1 MITND
6 DINTILRIKESYQLH
21 NTLKNILFDQDKKI
35 ETFERFLAIEND
47 LSYDWFTN
55 YFQENQSNRKSF
67 MQDYTPDCICKI
79 ISGLMKDS
87 NVILDCCSG
96 IGGLT
101 ISVPDKKNKIF
112 YCEELSNNSVMMLLF
127 NLSIRNI
134 QAYVRHGDVLTN
146 EFNRVYKLIPGER
159 FSDIEEITQAND
171 YVVDTVISNPPYSLK
186 FDKVDDYEDD
196 IRFKEYG
203 VPPKAKADYAFVL
216 HALSKLKE
224 NGEAF
229 FILPHGILFRG
240 AKEGNI
246 RKKLIEN
253 KMIDTVIGLPD
264 KLFLNTDIPVCI
276 LVLKKNRRN
285 DDILF
290 IDASKLFEKHGKNN
304 LMTTDHI
311 NKLISIY
318 RLRADVDKLSHLA
331 SLEEIRD
338 NDYNLN
344 IPRYVDNFEKQEPID
359 MKKNLEELKNIET
372 EISKTEQ
379 NLTRMLKEITGP
391 IDYNSYRDG
400 LVEMLEK
407 DKEDPLIK
415 MCNATNDFVNKNIDM
430 FKKQKQINLLD
441 LVEFERSKKDKIYQS
456 GCILIQVSATRGQLE
471 YLENSSTVDSKF
483 GVFIPK
489 WNVNPKYLYY
499 VLEMLMPGFL
509 ARYQTGL
516 NINPEIFKH
525 LILTIHTDVNVQAL
539 IVKMLDSLQVGIENE
554 EKTIKEWK
562 NVKQVHLDGMFI

>member
-1 MITND
+1 MITTEN
-6 DINTILRIKESYQLH
+6 INTILGIKESFQLH
-21 NTLKNILFDQDKKI
+21 DALKEILFNHDKKI
-35 ETFERFLAIEND
+35 EIFEKFLAIEND

-55 YFQENQSNRKSF
+55 YFQEEQSNRKSF

-79 ISGLMKDS
+79 ISGLMNDNSK
-87 NVILDCCSG
+87 ILDECSG

-101 ISVPDKKNKIF
+101 ISVPDKENKIF

-134 QAYVRHGDVLTN
+134 RAYVRHGDVLTN
-146 EFNRVYKLIPGER
+146 EFSRVYKLTPSER
-159 FSDIEEITQAND
+159 FSDIEEIAQAND
-171 YVVDTVISNPPYSLK
+171 YVVDAVISNPPYSLK
-186 FDKVDDYEDD
+186 FDKVDNYVND

-216 HALSKLKE
+216 HALSKLNDE
-224 NGEAF
+224 GEAF
-229 FILPHGILFRG
+229 FILPHGVLFRG

-246 RKKLIEN
+246 RKQLIEN

-276 LVLKKNRRN
+276 LVLKKNRCN
-285 DDILF
+285 NDILF

-344 IPRYVDNFEKQEPID
+344 IPRYVDNFERPEPID
-359 MKKNLEELKNIET
+359 MKKNLEELKNIEN
-372 EISKTEQ
+372 EISKTER
-379 NLTRMLKEITGP
+379 NLASMLKEITGLT
-391 IDYNSYRDG
+391 DYNSYRDG
-400 LVEMLEK
+400 LVEMLEE
-407 DKEDPLIK
+407 DKEDPLVK
-415 MCNATNDFVNKNIDM
+415 MCNATNDFVDKNIDM
-430 FKKQKQINLLD
+430 FQKQKKINLLD
-441 LVEFERSKKDKIYQS
+441 LVDFERSKKGKIYQS
-456 GCILIQVSATRGQLE
+456 GCILIQVSATRGQLD
-471 YLENSSTVDSKF
+471 YLKDSSAVDSKF

-525 LILTIHTDVNVQAL
+525 FILTIHTNVNVQSL
-539 IVKMLDSLQVGIENE
+539 IVKMLDSLQVGIESE

>member
-1 MITND
+1 MITTEN
-6 DINTILRIKESYQLH
+6 INTILGIKESFQLH
-21 NTLKNILFDQDKKI
+21 DALKEILFNHDKKI
-35 ETFERFLAIEND
+35 EIFEKFLAIEND

-55 YFQENQSNRKSF
+55 YFQEEQSNRKSF

-79 ISGLMKDS
+79 ISGLMNDNNK
-87 NVILDCCSG
+87 ILDECSG

-134 QAYVRHGDVLTN
+134 KAYVRHGDVLTN
-146 EFNRVYKLIPGER
+146 EFSRVYKLTPSER
-159 FSDIEEITQAND
+159 FSDIEEIAQAND
-171 YVVDTVISNPPYSLK
+171 YVVDAVISNPPYSLK
-186 FDKVDDYEDD
+186 FDKVDNYVND

-216 HALSKLKE
+216 HALSKLNDE
-224 NGEAF
+224 GEAF
-229 FILPHGILFRG
+229 FILPHGVLFRG

-246 RKKLIEN
+246 RKQLIEN

-276 LVLKKNRRN
+276 LVLKKNRCN

-290 IDASKLFEKHGKNN
+290 IDASKLFEKHGNNN
-304 LMTTDHI
+304 LMTADHI

-344 IPRYVDNFEKQEPID
+344 IPRYVDNFEKPEPID
-359 MKKNLEELKNIET
+359 MKKNLEELKNIES
-372 EISKTEQ
+372 EISKTEKK
-379 NLTRMLKEITGP
+379 LASMLKDISGP
-391 IDYNSYRDG
+391 DDYNSYRDG
-400 LVEMLEK
+400 LVEMLEE
-407 DKEDPLIK
+407 DKEDPLTK
-415 MCNATNDFVNKNIDM
+415 MCNATNDFVDKNIDM
-430 FKKQKQINLLD
+430 FQKQKKINLLD
-441 LVEFERSKKDKIYQS
+441 LVDFERSKKGKIYQS

-471 YLENSSTVDSKF
+471 YLKDSSTVDSKF

-499 VLEMLMPGFL
+499 VLEILMPGFL

-525 LILTIHTDVNVQAL
+525 FILTIHTDVNVQSL
-539 IVKMLDSLQVGIENE
+539 IVKILDSLQIGIESE